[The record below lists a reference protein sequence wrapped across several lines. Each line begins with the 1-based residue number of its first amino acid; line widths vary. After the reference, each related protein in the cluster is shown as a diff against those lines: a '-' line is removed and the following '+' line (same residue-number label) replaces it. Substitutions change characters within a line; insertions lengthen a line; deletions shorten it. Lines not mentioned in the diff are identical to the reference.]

1 LWYYLGMKGENKQTA
16 KHVVTRFAPSPTG
29 YFHIGGYRTAIFAY
43 LYAKHNE
50 GKFIL
55 RIEDTDKERNKKEYE
70 DNILESLKWI
80 GLEYDKFYRQSE
92 NIERH
97 KNIIRELLQKG
108 SAYISKEEAK
118 DGSGAIKEIVRF
130 KNPNKVVEI
139 HDLIRGTVVI
149 NTTDLGDFVIA
160 RNIEDPL
167 YHLAVVIDDWDEG
180 VTHVIRGEE
189 HISNTPRQILMLEAL
204 GAPIPVYAHLPL
216 VLAPDRSKLS
226 KRKGALPLT
235 DYREMGYLPEAL
247 LNTMALIGWNPGT
260 EQEIFA
266 LEELIK
272 VFDLSKVQKGG
283 AIFNPIKLDWIN
295 KEHIKLLP
303 MTIIQEEIGK
313 RISNFQFPHLR
324 RGFGGQAISKDMLQ
338 KLTPII
344 FDRINKWSDVDEMIK
359 AGELDYFF
367 NTPEYD
373 KEGLVWKKLKDN
385 ADRFALTKGY
395 LEKVYE
401 LLHEIPESGFNH
413 ESVKFTLSNYAE
425 EKGRGEVLWP
435 LRFALSGLEKSPDPF
450 TLAPILGKG
459 ETLSRIEKAI
469 KKLSK

>member
-1 LWYYLGMKGENKQTA
+1 MKGENKQTA

-97 KNIIRELLQKG
+97 KEVIRELIKKG
-108 SAYISKEEAK
+108 NAYISKEEAK

-313 RISNFQFPHLR
+313 RISKSEFL
-324 RGFGGQAISKDMLQ
+324 ISKDMLQ

>member
-1 LWYYLGMKGENKQTA
+1 MKGENKQTA

-43 LYAKHNE
+43 LYAKHNG

-80 GLEYDKFYRQSE
+80 GLKYDKFYRQSE

-97 KNIIRELLQKG
+97 KKIIRELLQKG

-189 HISNTPRQILMLEAL
+189 HISNTPRQILMLEAI
-204 GAPIPVYAHLPL
+204 GAPTPIYAHLPL
-216 VLAPDRSKLS
+216 VLAEDRSKLS

-260 EQEIFA
+260 EQEIFS

-272 VFDLSKVQKGG
+272 VFDLSKVQKSG

-295 KEHIKLLP
+295 KEHIKKLSPLEQLENVKKWLNDSRIKAKDEITQKILP
-303 MTIIQEEIGK
+303 IIID
-313 RISNFQFPHLR
+313 RISKW
-324 RGFGGQAISKDMLQ
+324 ADIKDM
-338 KLTPII
+338 I
-344 FDRINKWSDVDEMIK
+344 R
-359 AGELDYFF
+359 AGELSYFF
-367 NTPEYD
+367 QAPFYER
-373 KEGLVWKKLKDN
+373 EGLIWKKLKDKT
-385 ADRFALTKGY
+385 DRFSVTKSY

-401 LLHEIPESGFNH
+401 LLHEVPETHFNH
-413 ESVKFTLSNYAE
+413 ESIKLALCNYAD

-435 LRFALSGLEKSPDPF
+435 TRYALSGLEKSPDPF
-450 TLAPILGKG
+450 TIAPILGKA
-459 ETLSRIEKAI
+459 ETMERIKGAIEK
-469 KKLSK
+469 LS